1 MEEVS
6 FVSKLCMYICA
17 QLLSSVWL
25 FSTPWAVACQAP
37 LSMGYSRQEY
47 WSGLPFPSPGDLPD
61 PFPHPS
67 LHINVCS
74 FDFSSEYLSGS
85 LLLNKIKNLCIC
97 MKVIILPPFESYLYL
112 WLCWVFIAFVRAFS
126 TCGEWGYSL
135 LWCTGFSLLWLL
147 SLRNTGSR
155 VYGL

>member
-85 LLLNKIKNLCIC
+85 LLLNQIKKSLYLYESHNFT
-97 MKVIILPPFESYLYL
+97 PFWKLSLFMAMLGFHCFCAGFLYL
-112 WLCWVFIAFVRAFS
+112 WRVGLLFVMVHRLLIAMA
-126 TCGEWGYSL
+126 SL
-135 LWCTGFSLLWLL
+135 
-147 SLRNTGSR
+147 
-155 VYGL
+155 VEEHGL